1 MRDPFPIS
9 GFHMTCPSK
18 NRRPVQ
24 EAAEEL
30 AGEPAVRKKG
40 KKKRKDA
47 SDFLQHLAAMETEAQ
62 PGPSTVDV
70 SGEILSL
77 DILQCTVK

>member
-1 MRDPFPIS
+1 M
-9 GFHMTCPSK
+9 
-18 NRRPVQ
+18 Q

-62 PGPSTVDV
+62 PGPSTAEI
-70 SGEILSL
+70 SGEMNFIPAYTAGEPFGVAHRSSLHSNAHRRWLS
-77 DILQCTVK
+77 